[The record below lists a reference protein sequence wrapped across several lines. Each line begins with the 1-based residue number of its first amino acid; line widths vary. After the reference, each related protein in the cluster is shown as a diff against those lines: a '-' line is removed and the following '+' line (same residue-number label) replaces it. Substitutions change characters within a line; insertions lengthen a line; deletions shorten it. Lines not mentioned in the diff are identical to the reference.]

1 MVYNIASSQIWLSAI
16 MVIIVAAS
24 TALNFYLAKRS
35 NDNFKR
41 NEMSKKA
48 DKTYVDDEI
57 IRVEKETDLKIKLIE
72 QSHEEVRSLLE
83 DIQEKVTFVY
93 KRHWAD

>member
-1 MVYNIASSQIWLSAI
+1 MVF
-16 MVIIVAAS
+16 IVAAS

-41 NEMSKKA
+41 DEMSKKA
-48 DKTYVDDEI
+48 DKTYVDNEI
-57 IRVEKETDLKIKLIE
+57 RKVEKETDLKIKLIE
-72 QSHEEVRSLLE
+72 QSQEEFRSLLE

-93 KRHWAD
+93 KKHWPD